1 MKNVNF
7 AERIRVRVT
16 PKTETQGASMQARA
30 ELQNEINK
38 HKIEIDKECFRK
50 TEIQKLELVNAKTL
64 WKISNR

>member
-16 PKTETQGASMQARA
+16 PKTETQGASMQARN

-38 HKIEIDKECFRK
+38 HKVVIDKDCFVK
-50 TEIQKLELVNAKTL
+50 TKIEKLVLKQAKVE
-64 WKISNR
+64 WRMIKS